1 MSLQKQISIH
11 AHKLTTMEEHLLRKL
26 LKNKDSLTWQTFT
39 IEYLAERFS
48 VSKTSVHRFTQKLGY
63 SSFLYFKEDYFYS
76 RSEENIDLSSKNHY
90 LETLSYNY
98 ELINQ
103 SMDDEIIEKMMKAE
117 KIMIYGMGM
126 SKFLGRMF
134 QIKLQLYGKS
144 VEQYDDSRYMRV
156 SARALNPKTDLV
168 FVLSRTGR
176 PPELVEAIVEASL
189 LKVDIVLI
197 SETLSSPLA
206 NMANYI
212 IQTAPSDDPD
222 LAIDTRLNTHIAMDL
237 LMNKFIESKEKEE
250 KNSDKFSK
258 NN

>member
-26 LKNKDSLTWQTFT
+26 LKNKDSLTWQDFT
-39 IEYLAERFS
+39 IENLAEKFS
-48 VSKTSVHRFTQKLGY
+48 VSKTSVHRFSQKLGY
-63 SSFLYFKEDYFYS
+63 SSFLYFKEEYFYTQS
-76 RSEENIDLSSKNHY
+76 ADDIDLSRGNHY
-90 LETLSYNY
+90 LETISHNY
-98 ELINQ
+98 ELVQ
-103 SMDDEIIEKMMKAE
+103 KSLDPVIIQKMMQAK

-134 QIKLQLYGKS
+134 QIKLQLYGKA
-144 VEQYDDSRYMRV
+144 VEQYYDSRYMRV

-168 FVLSRTGR
+168 FVLSRSGR
-176 PPELVEAIVEASL
+176 PPELVEAVVEASL
-189 LKVDIVLI
+189 LGVDIVLI
-197 SETLSSPLA
+197 TESLSSPLA
-206 NMANYI
+206 NMANHI
-212 IQTAPSDDPD
+212 ILTAPSDDPD

-250 KNSDKFSK
+250 KNDESVNR